1 MTMKLLA
8 LIILLI
14 SISAFAQTPKLNI
27 RMEHNSSEEQ
37 EQKHQIEEFAKH
49 YDLSKYTITRDI
61 VINQYA
67 ANHSSPVLT
76 LNLRFLGNE
85 DDRSLS
91 FYVHEQAH
99 WLLMTR
105 YRRQTREM
113 VDELMKLYPNID
125 IDPPHGDGNLRSSY
139 AHMLVIMLEWQAL
152 ESLIGVKR
160 AEAVIKFKRHHHYT
174 DLFATVMDH
183 RPEMEAFL
191 KRYDVKW

>member
-27 RMEHNSSEEQ
+27 RIEHNSSEEQ

-85 DDRSLS
+85 DDLILS
-91 FYVHEQAH
+91 DGA
-99 WLLMTR
+99 T
-105 YRRQTREM
+105 YRLDEFPKRGVTATTSAQTR
-113 VDELMKLYPNID
+113 
-125 IDPPHGDGNLRSSY
+125 
-139 AHMLVIMLEWQAL
+139 
-152 ESLIGVKR
+152 KR
-160 AEAVIKFKRHHHYT
+160 
-174 DLFATVMDH
+174 
-183 RPEMEAFL
+183 
-191 KRYDVKW
+191 

>member
-1 MTMKLLA
+1 MKLLA
-8 LIILLI
+8 LTILLI
-14 SISAFAQTPKLNI
+14 PVCAFAQTPKLNV

-37 EQKHQIEEFAKH
+37 VQKHQLEEFAKH

-61 VINQYA
+61 VINQFA
-67 ANHSSPVLT
+67 ANHSFPVLT

-113 VDELMKLYPNID
+113 VDELINLYPKID
-125 IDPPHGDGNLRSSY
+125 FEPPRGDGNLRSSY
-139 AHMLVIMLEWQAL
+139 AHMLVIMLEWQAM
-152 ESLIGVKR
+152 ENLIGVKR
-160 AEAVIKFKRHHHYT
+160 ARAVEDFKRHHHYT
-174 DLFATVMDH
+174 DLFATVIDH
-183 RPEMEAFL
+183 RQEMEALF